1 MYQNIKKLYSY
12 LDRGQQQ
19 KLILLQF
26 LVILMSLAEVAGIL
40 SIGPFMG
47 LIGDLDQ
54 IYEDNILADL
64 FAFSGLESPTRF
76 LVLVAISVMLVLTI
90 AALVNIYTIW
100 KISMYAAQV
109 GADLSNRLFIYY
121 IHQPWLFHASSNSS
135 ELVNK
140 IVQECSRL
148 STLVINP
155 LMHLNARLIMATCML
170 IAVTIYNPLVSV
182 VASLMFGCS
191 YYLLF
196 ILARNK
202 LKRNGDIIS
211 IKQEERFKL
220 MSEGFGGI
228 KDTLMLGK
236 QENFTARFL
245 KASDLM
251 AYSTGNTNTLTL
263 FPKYLLELLAYSG
276 VIGLVLYLIFT
287 NNGDL
292 AQILPTLA
300 IFALA
305 GFKLLPAFQ
314 LCYSSIS
321 VIRSNIS
328 SFEMLEEDLY
338 KSSESMNLYKALDE
352 QGALAKWD
360 IQKSIEV
367 KNISFSYPSTS
378 LETLQNISINIQ
390 AGSLVGI
397 VGSSGSGKSTLIDII
412 LGLIQP
418 KSGEIIVDG
427 ITVNAS
433 NLRKWQ
439 NSIGVVSQ
447 NIFLTDSSIKENVAF
462 GVPCD
467 DIQEERVEEALRLAN
482 IDSFISSLPEGFNTR
497 VGERGVQLSGGQRQ
511 RIGIARALYNKA
523 NILVFDE
530 ATSSLDGI
538 TEKKVMD
545 AVHTLAATKTIII
558 VAHRLAS
565 VRKCDVIY
573 LLNEGKQIDSGT
585 YDTLSSENAMF
596 KKMTEL
602 S

>member
-1 MYQNIKKLYSY
+1 
-12 LDRGQQQ
+12 
-19 KLILLQF
+19 
-26 LVILMSLAEVAGIL
+26 
-40 SIGPFMG
+40 
-47 LIGDLDQ
+47 
-54 IYEDNILADL
+54 
-64 FAFSGLESPTRF
+64 
-76 LVLVAISVMLVLTI
+76 
-90 AALVNIYTIW
+90 
-100 KISMYAAQV
+100 
-109 GADLSNRLFIYY
+109 
-121 IHQPWLFHASSNSS
+121 
-135 ELVNK
+135 
-140 IVQECSRL
+140 
-148 STLVINP
+148 
-155 LMHLNARLIMATCML
+155 
-170 IAVTIYNPLVSV
+170 
-182 VASLMFGCS
+182 
-191 YYLLF
+191 
-196 ILARNK
+196 
-202 LKRNGDIIS
+202 
-211 IKQEERFKL
+211 
-220 MSEGFGGI
+220 
-228 KDTLMLGK
+228 
-236 QENFTARFL
+236 
-245 KASDLM
+245 
-251 AYSTGNTNTLTL
+251 
-263 FPKYLLELLAYSG
+263 
-276 VIGLVLYLIFT
+276 
-287 NNGDL
+287 
-292 AQILPTLA
+292 
-300 IFALA
+300 
-305 GFKLLPAFQ
+305 
-314 LCYSSIS
+314 
-321 VIRSNIS
+321 
-328 SFEMLEEDLY
+328 
-338 KSSESMNLYKALDE
+338 MNLYKALDE